1 LRTVLVTGASTGIGE
16 ACARHF
22 AARGVRVLAGVRNEG
37 DAPPGTEEVL
47 LDVTDADAIAA
58 AASKVERLDGLV
70 DNAGIVVACPLEFL
84 PLEELRHQLEV
95 NVVGQLA
102 VIQAFLPAVRAGR
115 GRIVLIGSIA
125 GRSALPFLGAYAMS
139 KHALEAMADSLRVEL
154 APDGIH
160 VAIVEPGTIATP
172 IWTKPRPLLD
182 QLPAEATERYGTRM
196 AAFRKVAE
204 RRSAKAASPE
214 LVVRAIEHA
223 LTAEKPKARYL
234 VARDAKIRATVERL
248 PVRLRDRILTKALLD
263 G

>member
-1 LRTVLVTGASTGIGE
+1 LRTILVTGASTGIGE

-22 AARGVRVLAGVRNEG
+22 AERGVRVLAGVRSAG
-37 DAPPGTEEVL
+37 DAPPGTEELL

-58 AASKVERLDGLV
+58 AAGKVDWLDGLV

-102 VIQAFLPAVRAGR
+102 VTQAFLPAVRTAR
-115 GRIVLIGSIA
+115 GRVVIVGSIA
-125 GRSALPFLGAYAMS
+125 GLSALPFLGAYAMS

-172 IWTKPRPLLD
+172 IWTKPRPLLE

-196 AAFRKVAE
+196 AAFRRVAE
-204 RRSAKAASPE
+204 KRSAKAAPPE
-214 LVVRAIEHA
+214 LVVRAVEHA
-223 LTAEKPKARYL
+223 LTAERPKARYL
-234 VARDAKIRATVERL
+234 VARDAKIRATIERL

-263 G
+263 S